1 VVEDLAEADPT
12 PFERIERLPRPSI
25 SRIQLCQCMTPGD
38 QHARTK
44 NKLIEKEVELK
55 INFAAEFHGD
65 GAISIESSA
74 QATPLVQLE
83 DYVEKC

>member
-1 VVEDLAEADPT
+1 
-12 PFERIERLPRPSI
+12 
-25 SRIQLCQCMTPGD
+25 MTPGD

-44 NKLIEKEVELK
+44 NNPIEKEVELK
-55 INFAAEFHGD
+55 INFAAEFHDD